1 MESKTITKKQI
12 SQVLQTNTTGVK
24 FANKS
29 LQRKF
34 EKNKKLLERNKAIEE
49 NIRKRSAKAADASAS
64 DITVAMVA
72 NLSKH
77 TDQELLSAII
87 GLGMTITDLI
97 DGKVDAVRALRLV
110 KQAEKLVAERMQNV
124 MPISNIQV
132 QQPIPPIAKINS

>member
-110 KQAEKLVAERMQNV
+110 KQAE
-124 MPISNIQV
+124 
-132 QQPIPPIAKINS
+132 